1 MNENE
6 LLGQEFT
13 RFYAILRKLRRECPW
28 DRKQTPE
35 SLRQYLLEEGYEV
48 IDAIDRADWTEL
60 SKELGDLLL
69 QIVFQSVI
77 AEEERHFRLLDVIRQ
92 INQKMIDRHPHVFG
106 ETTVGSAKEV
116 ADNWEHIKL
125 TKENRPSLLAGVPKS
140 SSALLR
146 AQRIQEKASR
156 VGFDWSNVEQVLD
169 KVEEEIGEL
178 REALRENQKLQIRE
192 ELGDLLFSLVNLS
205 RFIDVV
211 AEDALRL
218 SINKFISRFEQI
230 EKHFNNDYRKMKA
243 ASLEELDQIWEDIKD
258 QGNDR

>member
-13 RFYAILRKLRRECPW
+13 RFYAILTTLRRQCPW

-77 AEEERHFRLLDVIRQ
+77 AEEEQRFKLLDVIRL

-106 ETTVGSAKEV
+106 ETVVGSAKEV

-125 TKENRPSLLAGVPKS
+125 TRENRPSLLSGVPKS

-156 VGFDWSNVEQVLD
+156 VGFDWNDVEQVID
-169 KVEEEIGEL
+169 KVEEEIAEL
-178 REALRENQKLQIRE
+178 RAALRENQKMQIRE
-192 ELGDLLFSLVNLS
+192 EFGDLIFSLVNLS

-230 EKHFNNDYRKMKA
+230 EKHFNNDYQKLRS
-243 ASLEELDQIWEDIKD
+243 ASLEELDRIWDDIKD
-258 QGNDR
+258 RGNDR